1 MKKMVTLLALVTFAS
16 TAWGEPGQTSGN
28 MLKLRKRPTTDS
40 VAIEAYPKG
49 EKVDVIGRSEEGK
62 WVKVKVASDGK
73 VGYMAAAFVSLGEQS
88 ALPAPG
94 EQGNSPMKGFHLKT
108 ADTPVEAKPSAE
120 PSVGN
125 RDRQEKIVSLV
136 ARGGE
141 GETGVETKYEA
152 TLRELSAAQ
161 KEISSLKQE
170 VKRLKTELATTEK
183 TIDEYRRRLA
193 TMEQVADFRL
203 MSLVEMKGEEVLFN
217 GLGTVLMAENDGRVI
232 FKVPAELA
240 DKARRLFSKVN
251 RNFLDGAQV
260 VYITIDRSQL
270 SLETRKG

>member
-1 MKKMVTLLALVTFAS
+1 M
-16 TAWGEPGQTSGN
+16 
-28 MLKLRKRPTTDS
+28 
-40 VAIEAYPKG
+40 
-49 EKVDVIGRSEEGK
+49 
-62 WVKVKVASDGK
+62 
-73 VGYMAAAFVSLGEQS
+73 
-88 ALPAPG
+88 
-94 EQGNSPMKGFHLKT
+94 
-108 ADTPVEAKPSAE
+108 
-120 PSVGN
+120 
-125 RDRQEKIVSLV
+125 
-136 ARGGE
+136 
-141 GETGVETKYEA
+141 ETKYEA

-217 GLGTVLMAENDGRVI
+217 GLGTALMAENDGRVI